1 LVRRSKRDSGWGL
14 RVKVV
19 QVVGWGEGLSVP
31 GAESFLDTGEVGIIR
46 GGGEAGA
53 DRIKVDISH
62 AGGDGGI
69 I

>member
-1 LVRRSKRDSGWGL
+1 
-14 RVKVV
+14 V